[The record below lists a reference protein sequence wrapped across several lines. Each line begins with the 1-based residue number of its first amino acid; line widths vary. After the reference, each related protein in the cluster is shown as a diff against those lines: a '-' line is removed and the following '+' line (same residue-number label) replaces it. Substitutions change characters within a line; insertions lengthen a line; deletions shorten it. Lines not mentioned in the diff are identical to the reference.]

1 MMPVADFT
9 IADHKVGTAKSLSTT
24 SLNQPN
30 QPNPVILTGSHRE
43 TEGSAVACRP
53 ITIGRVEWHL
63 DWLSAR
69 SIRDDRGMH
78 EVGYCT
84 YIMASRSHTL
94 YIGVTG
100 NLLQRIFQHKWRAH
114 NGFTARYNCDRL
126 VWFERRSAPSCCLPW
141 AGWIFGSGAGCVVT
155 NLAYRR
161 SLLPQ
166 HQPTGTSKRLRPAYT
181 PTDPPTMSARARPT
195 IAITSPHSTRSPA
208 SLSSR

>member
-1 MMPVADFT
+1 MKPVADFT

-43 TEGSAVACRP
+43 TEGSAVACPP

-126 VWFERRSAPSCCLPW
+126 VWFERRSAPSRCLRW
-141 AGWIFGSGAGCVVT
+141 AGWILVPA
-155 NLAYRR
+155 LAAW
-161 SLLPQ
+161 SLIS
-166 HQPTGTSKRLRPAYT
+166 HIDARCCRNTSRPEHPKDY
-181 PTDPPTMSARARPT
+181 ARPT
-195 IAITSPHSTRSPA
+195 PQRIPQR
-208 SLSSR
+208 